1 MKKFLMRGII
11 AIAPLALT
19 IGIIYW
25 LFAFLENLVGPPMKA
40 LIGKY
45 YIPGM
50 GIVAAVILLFFI
62 GCILNTWIISQI
74 THFFDR
80 IFKKIPFFKSLYKM
94 VKNVTHFFQA
104 SPSGEKNKVVEVT
117 IAGQTLVGFI
127 TRESFSDFPS
137 MDGDRIAVYLPMSY
151 QIGGYT
157 VLIPKSEVK
166 PLDLSVEEALQY
178 TLIAWARK
186 PEG

>member
-1 MKKFLMRGII
+1 MKKFVIRGVI
-11 AIAPLALT
+11 AIAPLTLS

-25 LFAFLENLVGPPMKA
+25 LFSFLEQLVAPPMKA
-40 LIGKY
+40 IIGKY

-50 GIVAAVILLFFI
+50 GIVAAVIILFFI
-62 GCILNTWIISQI
+62 GCILNTWIISHI
-74 THFFDR
+74 TAFFDR
-80 IFKKIPFFKSLYKM
+80 ILKKIPFFKSLYKM

-104 SPSGEKNKVVEVT
+104 SPSGEKDKVVEVT

-127 TRESFSDFPS
+127 TREDFSEFPS
-137 MDGDRIAVYLPMSY
+137 MGADRVAVYLPMSY

-157 VLIPKSEVK
+157 VLVPRSSLK
-166 PLDLSVEEALQY
+166 PIDLSVEDALQY

-186 PEG
+186 PEE